1 MRRLEIIHLRMAAAV
16 PDGLLEEIRRSG
28 RIFRHAT
35 LTTDIAVH
43 LMSEEVGAR
52 IADALREYG
61 LVNHSVWIEE
71 EPCSGR

>member
-1 MRRLEIIHLRMAAAV
+1 MSRLEIIRLRMAAAV

-35 LTTDIAVH
+35 LTTDLAVH
-43 LMSEEVGAR
+43 VMSEEVGVR
-52 IADALREYG
+52 IAAALREYG
-61 LVNHSVWIEE
+61 MVDHSVWIEE